1 MRSKT
6 RKTKKKKRKVAYRRG
21 EKAVIFFKRGTIV
34 LLVAVIISASVL
46 GVKALT
52 YQFRVNDIQIIGN
65 YHLEKEDIISSSN
78 IEKGEPLLK
87 ISLREIENRL
97 EQNAW
102 IKRASIRKQLPGT
115 FLIKI
120 EEAEPMALLSLKKR
134 LYLMDGDGEL
144 LERLKGDGVPFLPVI
159 KNINPKKKKDMAEAL
174 KLVGALND
182 RNIIADRETI
192 EIGVESYGL
201 KMNMDGELI
210 KIGYG
215 DYSAK
220 FDRWMALE
228 PEIRKKG
235 LPIKYV
241 DLRFKDSVIVK
252 PLDKA
257 KGKSS

>member
-6 RKTKKKKRKVAYRRG
+6 RKPKRKKRRAAYRRG
-21 EKAVIFFKRGTIV
+21 EKAAIFFKRGTIV
-34 LLVAVIISASVL
+34 LLAVVIVAAAVL
-46 GVKALT
+46 GVKTLT
-52 YQFRVNDIQIIGN
+52 YQFRINDIQIIGN
-65 YHLEKEDIISSSN
+65 YHLEIKDVISSSK

-87 ISLREIENRL
+87 ISLRDIEDRL

-102 IKRASIRKQLPGT
+102 IKSVSIKKQLPGT
-115 FLIKI
+115 LLIKI
-120 EEAEPMALLSLKKR
+120 KEAEPMALLSLKKR

-174 KLVGALND
+174 KLVSILND
-182 RNIIADRETI
+182 KNITADRESI
-192 EIGVESYGL
+192 VIGVESYGL

-210 KIGYG
+210 KVGYG

-220 FDRWMALE
+220 LDRWMELE
-228 PEIRKKG
+228 PEIRKRG

-252 PLDKA
+252 PLNKV

>member
-6 RKTKKKKRKVAYRRG
+6 RKPKRKKRKAAYRRG
-21 EKAVIFFKRGTIV
+21 EKAAIFFKRGTMV
-34 LLVAVIISASVL
+34 LLVVVILAASVL

-52 YQFRVNDIQIIGN
+52 YQFGIHDIQIIGN
-65 YHLEKEDIISSSN
+65 YHLDKKDVIGSSK

-87 ISLREIENRL
+87 LSLREIEDRL

-102 IKRASIRKQLPGT
+102 IKNAYIKKQLPAT
-115 FLIKI
+115 LLIKI

-159 KNINPKKKKDMAEAL
+159 KNINPKKKKDMKEAL
-174 KLVGALND
+174 KLVSILNNK
-182 RNIIADRETI
+182 NIIANRESV
-192 EIGVESYGL
+192 EIGIESYGL

-210 KIGYG
+210 KVGYG

-220 FDRWMALE
+220 LDRWMALE

-252 PLDKA
+252 PLNKV

>member
-6 RKTKKKKRKVAYRRG
+6 IRPKRKKHKAVYRRG
-21 EKAVIFFKRGTIV
+21 EKAAIFFKRGSIV
-34 LLVAVIISASVL
+34 LLAVVIVAVSVL

-52 YQFRVNDIQIIGN
+52 YQFRTNDIQIIGN
-65 YHLEKEDIISSSN
+65 YHLEKEDVISSLK

-87 ISLREIENRL
+87 ISLREIEDRL

-102 IKRASIRKQLPGT
+102 IKSASIKKQLPGT
-115 FLIKI
+115 LLIKI
-120 EEAEPMALLSLKKR
+120 KEAEPMALLSLKKR
-134 LYLMDGDGEL
+134 VYLMDGDGEL

-174 KLVGALND
+174 KLVSILSD
-182 RNIIADRETI
+182 KNIIASRDSI

-201 KMNMDGELI
+201 KMKMDGELI
-210 KIGYG
+210 KVGYG

-235 LPIKYV
+235 LPIKYF

-252 PLDKA
+252 PLNEV

>member
-6 RKTKKKKRKVAYRRG
+6 RKPQRKKRKAAYRQG
-21 EKAVIFFKRGTIV
+21 EKAAIFFKRGTMLLLAVVIV
-34 LLVAVIISASVL
+34 AASVL
-46 GVKALT
+46 GVKALS
-52 YQFRVNDIQIIGN
+52 YQFGINEIQIIGN
-65 YHLEKEDIISSSN
+65 YHLEKKDVISRSK

-87 ISLREIENRL
+87 INLGEIENRL

-102 IKRASIRKQLPGT
+102 IKSASIKKRLPDT
-115 FLIKI
+115 LLIKI
-120 EEAEPMALLSLKKR
+120 EEAEPMALLNLKKR

-144 LERLKGDGVPFLPVI
+144 LERLKGDGIPFLPVI
-159 KNINPKKKKDMAEAL
+159 KNINPKKKEDMKEAL
-174 KLVGALND
+174 KLVSILND
-182 RNIIADRETI
+182 KNIIADRDSI

-201 KMNMDGELI
+201 KINMDGELI
-210 KIGYG
+210 KVGYG

-252 PLDKA
+252 PLNKV

>member
-1 MRSKT
+1 MRSKP
-6 RKTKKKKRKVAYRRG
+6 RKPKKKKSRAAYRRG
-21 EKAVIFFKRGTIV
+21 EKAAIFFKRGTIV
-34 LLVAVIISASVL
+34 LLAVVIVAASVL

-52 YQFRVNDIQIIGN
+52 YQFRISDIQISGN
-65 YHLEKEDIISSSN
+65 YHLEIKDVITSSKL
-78 IEKGEPLLK
+78 EKGEPLLK
-87 ISLREIENRL
+87 ISLSDIEDRL

-102 IKRASIRKQLPGT
+102 IKKASIKKQLPGT
-115 FLIKI
+115 LLIKI
-120 EEAEPMALLSLKKR
+120 KEAEPMALLSLKKR
-134 LYLMDGDGEL
+134 LYLMDSEGEL

-159 KNINPKKKKDMAEAL
+159 KNINPKKKKDMSEAL
-174 KLVGALND
+174 KLVIALND
-182 RNIIADRETI
+182 KSIIADRESI

-201 KMNMDGELI
+201 KVKMDGELI
-210 KIGYG
+210 KVGYG

-252 PLDKA
+252 PLNKV

>member
-6 RKTKKKKRKVAYRRG
+6 RKPKKKKSRAAYRRG
-21 EKAVIFFKRGTIV
+21 EKAAIFFKRGTIV
-34 LLVAVIISASVL
+34 LLAVVIVAASVL
-46 GVKALT
+46 GVQALT
-52 YQFRVNDIQIIGN
+52 YQFRINDIQVTGN
-65 YHLEKEDIISSSN
+65 YQLEMQDVISSSK

-87 ISLREIENRL
+87 ISLREIEDRL

-102 IKRASIRKQLPGT
+102 IKSVSLKKQLPGT
-115 FLIKI
+115 LLIKI
-120 EEAEPMALLSLKKR
+120 KEAEPMALLSLKKR

-159 KNINPKKKKDMAEAL
+159 KNINPKNKEDMKEAL
-174 KLVGALND
+174 KLVSTLND
-182 RNIIADRETI
+182 KNIIANRESI
-192 EIGVESYGL
+192 EIGVETYGL

-210 KIGYG
+210 KVGYG

-220 FDRWMALE
+220 IDRWMELE
-228 PEIRKKG
+228 PEIRKRG

-252 PLDKA
+252 PLNKV

>member
-6 RKTKKKKRKVAYRRG
+6 RKPKKKKSRAAYRRG
-21 EKAVIFFKRGTIV
+21 EKAAIFFKRGTIV
-34 LLVAVIISASVL
+34 LLAVVIVAASVL
-46 GVKALT
+46 GVQALT
-52 YQFRVNDIQIIGN
+52 YQFRIHDIQIIGN
-65 YHLEKEDIISSSN
+65 YHLEMQDVVSSSN

-87 ISLREIENRL
+87 VSLRDIKDRL

-102 IKRASIRKQLPGT
+102 IKSVSLKKQLPGT
-115 FLIKI
+115 LLIKI
-120 EEAEPMALLSLKKR
+120 KEAEPMALLSLKKR

-159 KNINPKKKKDMAEAL
+159 KNINPKKKKEMKEAL
-174 KLVGALND
+174 KLVGTLND
-182 RNIIADRETI
+182 RNIIANRESI
-192 EIGVESYGL
+192 EIGVEPYGL

-210 KIGYG
+210 KVGYG

-220 FDRWMALE
+220 MDRWMELE
-228 PEIRKKG
+228 PEIRKRG

-252 PLDKA
+252 PLKKV

>member
-6 RKTKKKKRKVAYRRG
+6 SKPKRKKRKAGYRRG
-21 EKAVIFFKRGTIV
+21 EKAAIFFKRGTMV
-34 LLVAVIISASVL
+34 LLAVVIAAAAVL

-52 YQFRVNDIQIIGN
+52 YQFVINDFQIIGA
-65 YHLEKEDIISSSN
+65 YHMEKKEVISISK

-102 IKRASIRKQLPGT
+102 IKSASIKKQLPGT
-115 FLIKI
+115 LLIKI
-120 EEAEPMALLSLKKR
+120 KEAEPMAILSLKKR
-134 LYLMDGDGEL
+134 LYLMDDEGEI
-144 LERLKGDGVPFLPVI
+144 LERLKGDGVSFLPVI
-159 KNINPKKKKDMAEAL
+159 KNINPEKKEDMAEAL
-174 KLVGALND
+174 KLVSTLND
-182 RNIIADRETI
+182 KNIIARSDSI

-201 KMNMDGELI
+201 KINMDGELI
-210 KIGYG
+210 KVGYG

-235 LPIKYV
+235 MPIKYV

-252 PLDKA
+252 PLNKA

>member
-1 MRSKT
+1 
-6 RKTKKKKRKVAYRRG
+6 
-21 EKAVIFFKRGTIV
+21 
-34 LLVAVIISASVL
+34 
-46 GVKALT
+46 VKALT
-52 YQFRVNDIQIIGN
+52 YQFGINDIQIIGN
-65 YHLEKEDIISSSN
+65 YHLEKKDVISRSK
-78 IEKGEPLLK
+78 IQKGEPLFK
-87 ISLREIENRL
+87 INLSEIEDRL

-102 IKRASIRKQLPGT
+102 IKRASIKKRLPET
-115 FLIKI
+115 LLIKI

-159 KNINPKKKKDMAEAL
+159 KNINPKKKEDMKEAL
-174 KLVGALND
+174 KLVSTLND
-182 RNIIADRETI
+182 KNIIANRDSI
-192 EIGVESYGL
+192 VIGVESYGL
-201 KMNMDGELI
+201 KINLDGELI
-210 KIGYG
+210 KVGYG
-215 DYSAK
+215 DYAAK

-252 PLDKA
+252 PLNKV

>member
-1 MRSKT
+1 M
-6 RKTKKKKRKVAYRRG
+6 
-21 EKAVIFFKRGTIV
+21 V
-34 LLVAVIISASVL
+34 LLAVVIMAASVL
-46 GVKALT
+46 GVKALS
-52 YQFRVNDIQIIGN
+52 YQFGINDIQIIGN
-65 YHLEKEDIISSSN
+65 YHLEKKDVISRSK

-87 ISLREIENRL
+87 INLGEIEARL

-102 IKRASIRKQLPGT
+102 IKSASIKKRLPDT
-115 FLIKI
+115 LIIKI
-120 EEAEPMALLSLKKR
+120 EEAEPMALLNLKKR

-159 KNINPKKKKDMAEAL
+159 KNINPKKKEDMKEAL
-174 KLVGALND
+174 KLVSILND
-182 RNIIADRETI
+182 KNIIANRDSI

-201 KMNMDGELI
+201 KINMDGELI
-210 KIGYG
+210 KVGYG

-252 PLDKA
+252 PLNKV